1 MLLRTPELPPPSQYP
16 VVYMGTPRS
25 SRKDFLGAMD
35 YATCLTGT
43 RLLIHSLFD
52 EGNYGGRTNQGWT
65 KNLSAIANGTE
76 GAWSWP
82 VMYTKNRHDA
92 KRFDFQHTVA

>member
-1 MLLRTPELPPPSQYP
+1 
-16 VVYMGTPRS
+16 
-25 SRKDFLGAMD
+25 MD

-92 KRFDFQHTVA
+92 KRFDFQHTVAWELYRCWVVKMELNGGRS